1 MRFTVITTLL
11 LELGMNY
18 LNGIYEIVFLTQNT
32 SNEKIFKNSLESTR
46 RITLFRDLFQ
56 ISPLYLN
63 KLINTMVPC

>member
-18 LNGIYEIVFLTQNT
+18 LNGIYEIVFLTHT